1 MRKSSPTR
9 LTESFNEG
17 IYNTKP
23 LKERANRQW
32 ARGTLINGLVLR
44 CASHGLLRL
53 SDRINE
59 HVVLYETMIP
69 LIYIP
74 NCSLPPNC
82 TVYERRPS
90 RFLSLKRDKVHEQK
104 YKFGRI
110 TFIKDLEDPRNV
122 VFPSGILWIGTLAFW
137 IYLDIDIPTVNQYN
151 VWFVKWGAG
160 MDCYW

>member
-1 MRKSSPTR
+1 MRKAFPTR

-17 IYNTKP
+17 IFNTKP
-23 LKERANRQW
+23 LKGRANRQW

-69 LIYIP
+69 LIYIA
-74 NCSLPPNC
+74 NCSLPPKLHC
-82 TVYERRPS
+82 IWTPSFSIFISQKRQSSWTKLQIRADRIHERFGKSQKRS
-90 RFLSLKRDKVHEQK
+90 LSV
-104 YKFGRI
+104 
-110 TFIKDLEDPRNV
+110 RNLV
-122 VFPSGILWIGTLAFW
+122 NRHVCVW

-151 VWFVKWGAG
+151 VWFVKWG